1 MMIEEI
7 VPVATGEKWVGYGIR
22 SFRSVINDLISNSTN
37 ELSLTAYVLTDM
49 SIVNKLRKALERGVQ
64 VEIYLYEDEF
74 ATKNEAVN
82 YIFNLQKEFS
92 YLKIYRVEDKI
103 LHAKVLVADG
113 KKVLSGSANFTF
125 SGMTN
130 NYELGFLVEDPSIAL
145 QILKLIKKL
154 GEK

>member
-1 MMIEEI
+1 MIEEI
-7 VPVATGEKWVGYGIR
+7 IPVATGEKWVGYGIR
-22 SFRSVINDLISNSTN
+22 SFRSVINDLISNATN
-37 ELSLTAYVLTDM
+37 ELYLTAYVLTDM
-49 SIVNKLRKALERGVQ
+49 SIVNKLKNALERGVQ
-64 VEIYLYEDEF
+64 VEIYLYVDESSIR
-74 ATKNEAVN
+74 NETVD
-82 YIFNLQKEFS
+82 YILNLKREFN
-92 YLKIYRVEDKI
+92 YLKIHRIENEI

-130 NYELGFLVEDPSIAL
+130 NYELGFLIEDPYTAL

>member
-7 VPVATGEKWVGYGIR
+7 IPVATGEKWVGYGIR
-22 SFRSVINDLISNSTN
+22 SFRSVINDLISNATN
-37 ELSLTAYVLTDM
+37 ELYLTAYVLTDM
-49 SIVNKLRKALERGVQ
+49 SIVNKLKNALERGVQ
-64 VEIYLYEDEF
+64 VEIYLYVDESSIR
-74 ATKNEAVN
+74 NETVD
-82 YIFNLQKEFS
+82 YILNLKREFN
-92 YLKIYRVEDKI
+92 YLKIHRIENEI

-130 NYELGFLVEDPSIAL
+130 NYELGFLIEDPYTAL